1 MNEKKESIISAAK
14 ELFSTYGF
22 YKVSMDEIAK
32 KSTITKKTI
41 YTYFKDKN
49 ELINIVLINEINA
62 MKKLADEIDKKN
74 ISFEDKLHEV
84 VIMQLDYRN
93 NSKILCNYI
102 KELEEGKLK
111 NKNENIFNQT
121 ILSELKKRLDEAQKE
136 GYIKKCDTKIVSF
149 LIYKIYIAL
158 MFELDYDVN
167 KKEVTE
173 NIMNILKVWLL
184 K

>member
-1 MNEKKESIISAAK
+1 MNEKKERIILAAK

-22 YKVSMDEIAK
+22 YKVSMNEIAK
-32 KSTITKKTI
+32 KSKITKKTI

-49 ELINIVLINEINA
+49 DLINVVLIDEINS
-62 MKKLADEIDKKN
+62 MKKLADKIDKKN
-74 ISFEDKLHEV
+74 ISFEDKTHE
-84 VIMQLDYRN
+84 IITMQLDYRN

-102 KELEEGKLK
+102 KELEEGRFK
-111 NKNENIFNQT
+111 NNNENIFNKS
-121 ILSELKKRLDEAQKE
+121 ILSELETRLDEAIKD

-158 MFELDYDVN
+158 MFELDYDID

-173 NIMNILKVWLL
+173 NIMDILKVWLL

>member
-111 NKNENIFNQT
+111 NKKQT
-121 ILSELKKRLDEAQKE
+121 REL
-136 GYIKKCDTKIVSF
+136 
-149 LIYKIYIAL
+149 
-158 MFELDYDVN
+158 
-167 KKEVTE
+167 
-173 NIMNILKVWLL
+173 
-184 K
+184 

>member
-62 MKKLADEIDKKN
+62 IKKLADEIDKKN